1 MEAKGS
7 PAWAVQVK
15 AVLAW
20 VPQDKGVPDM
30 VVLAWAVLE
39 MVVLVWAHPV
49 SPTFPMAK
57 HLRPPQHQK
66 NDLGNCGIKRVLGNS
81 LCIEN

>member
-7 PAWAVQVK
+7 PVLVVQGKV
-15 AVLAW
+15 VQAW

-30 VVLAWAVLE
+30 VVLAW
-39 MVVLVWAHPV
+39 VVLVWAHPV

-66 NDLGNCGIKRVLGNS
+66 NDLGSCGIKRVLGNS
-81 LCIEN
+81 LFIEN